1 MIVESSWI
9 FTKFNLFT
17 QKIAQGRDTSLEV
30 IRNSLL
36 RVEARMGALEGR
48 IIRSRRGGA
57 GGGRGGS
64 AEGEG
69 GEGSLSSQVLLRKLR
84 EEVRALKSEL
94 ERKGSERE
102 WISAAK
108 EGSGSKRA
116 DDV

>member
-1 MIVESSWI
+1 
-9 FTKFNLFT
+9 
-17 QKIAQGRDTSLEV
+17 
-30 IRNSLL
+30 
-36 RVEARMGALEGR
+36 MGALEGR
-48 IIRSRRGGA
+48 IVRFRRGG

-69 GEGSLSSQVLLRKLR
+69 GGSSSSQVLLRELR

-94 ERKGSERE
+94 ERKGYERE

-108 EGSGSKRA
+108 EKSGSKRA